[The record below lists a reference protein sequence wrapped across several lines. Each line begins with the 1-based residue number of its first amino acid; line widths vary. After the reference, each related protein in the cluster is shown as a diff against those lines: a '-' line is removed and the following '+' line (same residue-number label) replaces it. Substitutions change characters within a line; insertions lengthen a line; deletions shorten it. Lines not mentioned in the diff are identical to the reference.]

1 MLIRLVKIA
10 LSLVLILV
18 IASKSFAAVEVKVN
32 ESINAFA
39 LNAAKLIAESS
50 KGNNFFFSPYSI
62 ITAFGMAYAGSAGDT
77 AKEISRVMK
86 FSPDFHKALGDF
98 ITQLESDK
106 AITSANRVWLREGL
120 TLKNYYEL
128 TLSERYKSSAAELD
142 FKNDSEGSRKIIND
156 WVSDKTN
163 GRINNLLAKVL
174 PDTQMILTN
183 AVYFNAKWSR
193 EFNEKNTQDKE
204 FDSFGNKI
212 KVPMMMQYNKFSYAE
227 DDGTKI
233 IRLPYEG
240 RMSMVIVLPPEG
252 KTGLEDLTPERFAKL
267 TQSLSRY
274 EVDLWLPK
282 FKTEESYEL
291 KNLFKKLGIKSAFSN
306 SADFS
311 GITQDEK
318 LKIDSIIHK
327 TFIDVDEKKTE
338 AAAATAITMVR
349 ATAARPVELPK
360 AEFHADRPFIYFI
373 IDGST
378 DTILFMGRQ
387 TFQKI

>member
-1 MLIRLVKIA
+1 MLIKLVKIA
-10 LSLVLILV
+10 LSLALILV
-18 IASKSFAAVEVKVN
+18 IASQSFAAVEVNK
-32 ESINAFA
+32 SINYFA
-39 LNAAKLIAESS
+39 LNAAKLITDSS
-50 KGNNFFFSPYSI
+50 EGNNFFFSPYSI
-62 ITAFGMAYAGSAGDT
+62 ITAFGMAYAGSAGET

-86 FSPDFHKALGDF
+86 FSPDFHKSLGDF
-98 ITQLESDK
+98 IADLESDR

-120 TLKNYYEL
+120 TLKSSYEL
-128 TLSERYKSSAAELD
+128 TLSGRYKSSAAELD
-142 FKNDSEGSRKIIND
+142 FKNNSEGSRKIIND

-163 GRINNLLAKVL
+163 GRINDLLANVL

-193 EFNEKNTQDKE
+193 EFNEDRTTDKE

-212 KVPMMMQYNKFSYAE
+212 KVPMMMQYSKFLYAE
-227 DDGTKI
+227 SDGTKI
-233 IRLPYEG
+233 IKLPYEG
-240 RMSMVIVLPPEG
+240 RMYMLVMLPPEG
-252 KTGLEDLTPERFAKL
+252 KTGLEDLTPERFGKL
-267 TQSLSRY
+267 TRSLSRY

-282 FKTEESYEL
+282 FKTEDSYEL
-291 KNLFKKLGIKSAFSN
+291 KNLFEKLGVKEAFSN
-306 SADFS
+306 AANFS

-373 IDGST
+373 VDGST

-387 TFQKI
+387 TFHE